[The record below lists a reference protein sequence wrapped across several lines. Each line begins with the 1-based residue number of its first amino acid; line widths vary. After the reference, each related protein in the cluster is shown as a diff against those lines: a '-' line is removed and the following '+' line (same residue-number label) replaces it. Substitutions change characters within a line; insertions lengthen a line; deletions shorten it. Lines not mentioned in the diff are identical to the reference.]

1 MCYNVCM
8 EQIDIYLKSYVHK
21 VILQDIKSE
30 MLNHCYLINSKDE
43 YLVKFVAKEIFC
55 ESEKSPCEQCVSC
68 NKVNHDNMVD
78 LITYP
83 KGDKSLVVDDINEIV
98 DDCYIRPMDAKYKVY
113 ILNRFDEC
121 TVQAQNKILK
131 TLEEPPQNVVFILT
145 CTNIGNVLPT
155 IASRSKKINEPEL
168 PYEIVEKFLEQKNVS
183 NYKLIASMSDG
194 CLSIANRLAGN
205 PLSVEIVKLAFDV
218 LKNLNSSQDVL
229 KFSSKIIALKK
240 DFIFFLDTIV
250 TILRDICVFSSNG
263 EVVFKENKSDY
274 EVLSKIYNS
283 KMIVKIV
290 DELSNI
296 PNKLNFNCNMTAIV
310 DQMLLDILEV
320 KFLWRE

>member
-1 MCYNVCM
+1 M
-8 EQIDIYLKSYVHK
+8 
-21 VILQDIKSE
+21 
-30 MLNHCYLINSKDE
+30 
-43 YLVKFVAKEIFC
+43 
-55 ESEKSPCEQCVSC
+55 
-68 NKVNHDNMVD
+68 
-78 LITYP
+78 
-83 KGDKSLVVDDINEIV
+83 
-98 DDCYIRPMDAKYKVY
+98 
-113 ILNRFDEC
+113 
-121 TVQAQNKILK
+121 
-131 TLEEPPQNVVFILT
+131 
-145 CTNIGNVLPT
+145 PT

-194 CLSIANRLAGN
+194 CLSIANRLADN
-205 PLSVEIVKLAFDV
+205 PMSVEIVKLAFDV

-274 EVLSKIYNS
+274 EVLSKVYNN